1 MTVDQPHHRRLPR
14 AERRTQ
20 LLTTAREL
28 IDDVGTDGFTLDRL
42 AARAG
47 VTKPVIYD
55 HFGNRAGVLTEIF
68 RECKD
73 AQREALTAALS
84 DTPPELPVVAAVVS
98 EAYINCCLTEGTE
111 LRDVSAALTGSA
123 TLRQVRKNAEDV
135 YLAQCRQALEP
146 FCGPVTDRDMAAF
159 TGAGDALA
167 RCVLDNGTTAAD
179 ACRTLT
185 RILMAVTDDRDRHN

>member
-1 MTVDQPHHRRLPR
+1 MTVDQTSRQRLPR

-20 LLTTAREL
+20 LLATARGL

-73 AQREALTAALS
+73 AQREALTAALA
-84 DTPPELPVVAAVVS
+84 DTPPELPVVAAVIA

-123 TLRQVRKNAEDV
+123 ALRQVRKDAEDV

-146 FCGPVTDRDMAAF
+146 LCGRIADRDMAAF
-159 TGAGDALA
+159 TGAGDALS
-167 RCVLDNGTTAAD
+167 RCVLDNDTTAPD

-185 RILMAVTDDRDRHN
+185 RILMAVTDSRDPHN

>member
-1 MTVDQPHHRRLPR
+1 MTADQTPRQRLPR

-20 LLTTAREL
+20 LLTTARDL

-68 RECKD
+68 RDCKD
-73 AQREALTAALS
+73 AQREALTAALDS
-84 DTPPELPVVAAVVS
+84 TPPELPVVAAVIS
-98 EAYINCCLTEGTE
+98 GAYINCCLTEGTE

-123 TLRQVRKNAEDV
+123 ALRRVRKDAEDV
-135 YLAQCRQALEP
+135 YLAQCRRALEP
-146 FCGPVTDRDMAAF
+146 LCGQVADRDMAAF

-167 RCVLDNGTTAAD
+167 RCVLDGGTTAAD

-185 RILMAVTDDRDRHN
+185 RILMAVLDDRD